1 MIRTFSNMKKKYEKF
16 YTKQTSTAAT
26 IEFLSKIRNR
36 NEIFKRHF
44 NQCEVKI
51 SLDEIIKSINFETN
65 IKFPSNDGL
74 RAEFYEH
81 FSNELASLLLDV
93 INSCEGLVTMDVTS
107 RTRKGY
113 RRL

>member
-1 MIRTFSNMKKKYEKF
+1 MKKKYEKF
-16 YTKQTSTAAT
+16 YAKQTSTAAT

-44 NQCEVKI
+44 NQCEAKI